1 MVIALSITERVR
13 VRKDTSRLANVCA
26 CSPSKSL
33 RSLKFRLRVTQ
44 SDPYCLDNLAITCLK
59 SFATRRVNLLALFL
73 AFALIASIVDQIIGF
88 ALPTLVSKPLASAI
102 GLLVGALAVLPEVL
116 KYYGF
121 TKVKLSRLRDYFR
134 MLTATDNLCWE
145 SYSLT
150 KEIMSKLI
158 RVKEGRLY
166 TSINGEEILK
176 ELRSKYSVVIDLSL
190 KKSLR

>member
-1 MVIALSITERVR
+1 M
-13 VRKDTSRLANVCA
+13 
-26 CSPSKSL
+26 KSL
-33 RSLKFRLRVTQ
+33 RFKLRITQ
-44 SDPYCLDNLAITCLK
+44 SDPYCLDNLTITCLK
-59 SFATRRVNLLALFL
+59 SFATRRINLLALFL

-88 ALPTLVSKPLASAI
+88 ALPDIVSKPLASAI

-134 MLTATDNLCWE
+134 MLTATDNLCRE

-158 RVKEGRLY
+158 KVKEGQTY
-166 TSINGEEILK
+166 TSVNGEEILK
-176 ELRSKYSVVIDLSL
+176 EFRGKYSVVIDLSL